1 MLLPELN
8 TPVGFAGKDGFYW
21 WIGQIE
27 TDKDIKNSNRYK
39 VRIVGQHLKSCEAIP
54 YEDLPWATIMLP
66 VTHPSSLGNSNYT
79 PARLQKGDWVI
90 GFFLDGASGQHPVIM
105 GQMQRVTAS
114 TKNDTLETKQS
125 ADSCLGFGTYVP
137 PTNPTIAMP
146 AGAESTASARQTGTA
161 APSTAMQAA
170 AGENNPGNPM
180 GRYACHPIADA
191 GCKDTGTAKTKME
204 EAFTEIFGSISQN
217 GGTIG
222 TKMLSNASGKL
233 FDYASA
239 ARGYVT
245 RVFGVANAYLRNA
258 KFKMI
263 ALIKQGVEQVVKW
276 LMGIPTPPPGESPK
290 SGPVT
295 KKKSVGFLGKLIQ
308 DLNDKL
314 SKLNCEFADFED
326 KLFQFLSDLITGL
339 LTDVVNAATCVI
351 ESVISQVLSEIES
364 FLTGIIDAV
373 LGPLQSVLGIIASP
387 LNILGAALQY
397 IFQLIGLSCTGPNNK
412 CSDKTQHCTG
422 SANKKKPGED
432 DFATLDKLIS
442 DIESNGV
449 TPLQSTCE
457 ESYALP
463 CPTITTADVGG
474 GTPGPGSGESTPPL
488 DPPDDPFETIIP
500 SLPDGQSGG
509 GGDTTPTIV
518 FPPVNVTINSSNTLI
533 ISGRENVSVL
543 LSSSNNYYV
552 NSFGSVKFSGS
563 SSTRFTPISITPT
576 VNLDFFLTSNKS
588 RVTAGENISFTLT
601 VTSGSVPDGTE
612 YDYLMYGNI
621 QRGDFT
627 SNTTIGKIRMV
638 GGVGVVT
645 ITLSDTLSI
654 TSDTL
659 VTFSVLGPRVTKD
672 FTMYTNVTAPSTTIP
687 NVFIPP
693 TLGNPIVD
701 NNGRII
707 SIPIIDPGDPY
718 LTPPFITIYGDG
730 LGGFASAEL
739 DRNGR
744 LTKVVV
750 DRPGTGYTPT
760 ITSNDNCY
768 VDGFIVIRPGYRYTS
783 PPTIYVDG
791 DPTIARA
798 IINSAGN
805 LTSVE
810 VINKVKTFS
819 QFPSIEIVGGGGM
832 GAKAIPSFNCIE
844 PTLYKKY
851 TASVSPTGAD
861 SVVDCPNGDC
871 DDCSV

>member
-21 WIGQIE
+21 WIGQVE
-27 TDKDIKNSNRYK
+27 TGKDIKNSNRYK

-114 TKNDTLETKQS
+114 TKNDSLNTKQ
-125 ADSCLGFGTYVP
+125 AEDACLGFATYVP
-137 PTNPTIAMP
+137 PTNPTVAMP
-146 AGAESTASARQTGTA
+146 AGAEETASARQTGTA
-161 APSTAMQAA
+161 APSTALQAS

-217 GGTIG
+217 GGQIG
-222 TKMLSNASGKL
+222 TKMLSEATGKV
-233 FDYASA
+233 FDYAKA

-245 RVFGVANAYLRNA
+245 RVFGIANAYLRNA
-258 KFKMI
+258 KFRMI
-263 ALIKQGVEQVVKW
+263 ALIKQGVEQVIKW
-276 LMGIPTPPPGESPK
+276 LMGVPTPPTGSPK

-295 KKKSVGFLGKLIQ
+295 KKKNVGFLAKLIK
-308 DLNDKL
+308 DLNEKL
-314 SKLNCEFADFED
+314 SKINCQFADFEER
-326 KLFQFLSDLITGL
+326 LLGFLTNLITGL
-339 LTDVVNAATCVI
+339 VTDVVSAATCVI

-364 FLTGIIDAV
+364 FLTGIIDVV
-373 LGPLQSVLGIIASP
+373 LGPLQAILGIIASP

-412 CSDKTQHCTG
+412 CSEKTQHCTG
-422 SANKKKPGED
+422 PANKKKPGED
-432 DFATLDKLIS
+432 DFANLDKLIS
-442 DIESNGV
+442 EIESNGV
-449 TPLQSTCE
+449 SPLQTTCE

-463 CPTITTADVGG
+463 CPTPTTADVTG
-474 GTPGPGSGESTPPL
+474 GTPGPGSSPGIPPL
-488 DPPDDPFETIIP
+488 DPPDDEYEIILP
-500 SLPDGQSGG
+500 SIPDGSSGG
-509 GGDTTPTIV
+509 GGDTTPAPI
-518 FPPVNVTINSSNTLI
+518 FPPVNITADSFSTLI
-533 ISGRENVSVL
+533 VSGRENVTAL
-543 LSSSNNYYV
+543 LSTGDIYSINSS
-552 NSFGSVKFSGS
+552 GSLDLSGS
-563 SSTRFTPISITPT
+563 SSATFTPIVIVPTP
-576 VNLDFFLTSNKS
+576 VLDFALTSNKE
-588 RVTAGENISFTLT
+588 RVTASETISFTLT
-601 VTSGSVPDGTE
+601 VTSGSVEDGTE

-627 SNTTIGKIRMV
+627 NNTTIGKFRMV

-645 ITLSDTLSI
+645 LTLSNTLSI
-654 TSDTL
+654 TSDTV

-672 FTMYTNVTAPSTTIP
+672 FTVFTNVAPPPATVP
-687 NVFIPP
+687 NIFVPP

-701 NNGRII
+701 NNGRIV
-707 SIPIIDPGDPY
+707 SIPIIDPGDSY
-718 LTPPFITIYGDG
+718 LSPPFVTIYGDG
-730 LGGFASAEL
+730 VGGFASVEL
-739 DRNGR
+739 DDNGK
-744 LTKVVV
+744 LQKVVV

-768 VDGFIVIRPGYRYTS
+768 IDGFIIIRPGYRYTS
-783 PPTIYVDG
+783 APTIYVNG
-791 DPTIARA
+791 DPTVARA
-798 IINSAGN
+798 IINDAGN
-805 LTSVE
+805 LTAVE
-810 VINKVKTFS
+810 VINKVKTFNE
-819 QFPSIEIVGGGGM
+819 FPLIEIVGGGGM
-832 GAKAIPSFNCIE
+832 GAKAIPSLNCIE

-851 TASVSPTGAD
+851 VASVSPTGAD

-871 DDCSV
+871 DDCTV